1 MQTDRPTTSART
13 TNQTSSADPSVPQA
27 LVPPFPQI
35 PSSSPFQ
42 FSVSSAILNS
52 LTKMPLIQL
61 QPHPFTILPSHP
73 SLPPGPPRPEARH
86 VASTALQEALEL
98 LDSDLPTWEKDPK
111 TRHSPPAYADICLSR
126 KWRKYEQMPE
136 NSPSNL
142 KRKPEFWV
150 CRQSEHPD
158 AAVAGSA
165 PWTEF
170 EDGLRSE
177 HAEHEMEYT
186 PSVTGVERLLQWTEQ
201 EVGELDMNGVTFKDV
216 DLEVNLIT
224 HTFHPT
230 ALISPRSFIS
240 FTISAT
246 YDAHS
251 NEPSHPS
258 KGFITVQIP
267 LYPDPSTTPTAIH
280 EKIKSVVPKRT
291 IFANYAS
298 VERVAKKNRPPESS
312 SSQQQQ
318 QQQHAERERHV
329 YPPLIQWTM
338 ATTSDAGGLIPQ
350 WVQRNWTLG
359 GVPRAIVADV
369 GLFLDWTTKRRALA

>member
-1 MQTDRPTTSART
+1 
-13 TNQTSSADPSVPQA
+13 
-27 LVPPFPQI
+27 
-35 PSSSPFQ
+35 
-42 FSVSSAILNS
+42 
-52 LTKMPLIQL
+52 MPLIQL
-61 QPHPFTILPSHP
+61 QPHPFTVLPAHP
-73 SLPPGPPRPEARH
+73 SLPSRPTRPGARQ

-98 LDSDLPTWEKDPK
+98 LNSDLPTWEKDPK
-111 TRHSPPAYADICLSR
+111 ARRSSPAYAEIRLSR
-126 KWRKYEQMPE
+126 KWRKYEQTSE
-136 NSPSNL
+136 SPS

-165 PWTEF
+165 SWTEF

-201 EVGELDMNGVTFKDV
+201 EIGELDMNGVTFKDV
-216 DLEVNLIT
+216 DVEAI
-224 HTFHPT
+224 
-230 ALISPRSFIS
+230 ISPRSFIS

-258 KGFITVQIP
+258 KGFMTVQIP
-267 LYPDPSTTPTAIH
+267 LYADRFTTPTAIY
-280 EKIKSVVPKRT
+280 EKIKSTVSKRT

-298 VERVAKKNRPPESS
+298 VERVAKKNRPPEP
-312 SSQQQQ
+312 SSQSG
-318 QQQHAERERHV
+318 ERHV

-338 ATTSDAGGLIPQ
+338 ATTSDAGGSIPQ

-369 GLFLDWTTKRRALA
+369 GLFIDWTTKRRALA

>member
-1 MQTDRPTTSART
+1 
-13 TNQTSSADPSVPQA
+13 
-27 LVPPFPQI
+27 
-35 PSSSPFQ
+35 
-42 FSVSSAILNS
+42 
-52 LTKMPLIQL
+52 MPLIQL
-61 QPHPFTILPSHP
+61 HPHPFTILPSHP
-73 SLPPGPPRPEARH
+73 SLPPGPPRPEAKH

-98 LDSDLPTWEKDPK
+98 LNSDLPTWDKDPK
-111 TRHSPPAYADICLSR
+111 TRRSPPAYADIRLSR
-126 KWRKYEQMPE
+126 KWRKYEQMPDPSSSSSSSSS
-136 NSPSNL
+136 SPSPSTL

-165 PWTEF
+165 SWTEF

-201 EVGELDMNGVTFKDV
+201 EIGELDMNGVTFEDV
-216 DLEVNLIT
+216 DVE
-224 HTFHPT
+224 

-267 LYPDPSTTPTAIH
+267 LHPDPTTTPTAIH
-280 EKIKSVVPKRT
+280 EKIKSAVPKRT

-298 VERVAKKNRPPESS
+298 VERVAKKNGPLESS

-318 QQQHAERERHV
+318 QV

-369 GLFLDWTTKRRALA
+369 GLFIDWSTKRRALA

>member
-1 MQTDRPTTSART
+1 
-13 TNQTSSADPSVPQA
+13 
-27 LVPPFPQI
+27 
-35 PSSSPFQ
+35 
-42 FSVSSAILNS
+42 
-52 LTKMPLIQL
+52 MPLIQL
-61 QPHPFTILPSHP
+61 HPHPFTILPSHP
-73 SLPPGPPRPEARH
+73 SLPPGPPRPEAKH

-98 LDSDLPTWEKDPK
+98 LNSDLPTWEKDPK
-111 TRHSPPAYADICLSR
+111 PRRSPPAYADIRLSQ
-126 KWRKYEQMPE
+126 KWRKYEQMPDPSSSSS
-136 NSPSNL
+136 SPSPSPSPSTGNL

-201 EVGELDMNGVTFKDV
+201 EIGELDMNGVTFKDV
-216 DLEVNLIT
+216 DVEVNLIT

-251 NEPSHPS
+251 NEPSYPS

-267 LYPDPSTTPTAIH
+267 LHPDPTTTPTAIH
-280 EKIKSVVPKRT
+280 EKIKSAVPRRT

-298 VERVAKKNRPPESS
+298 VERVAKKNRPPVSS

-318 QQQHAERERHV
+318 H
-329 YPPLIQWTM
+329 WTM

-359 GVPRAIVADV
+359 GVPRAVVADV
-369 GLFLDWTTKRRALA
+369 GLFIDWSTKRRALS